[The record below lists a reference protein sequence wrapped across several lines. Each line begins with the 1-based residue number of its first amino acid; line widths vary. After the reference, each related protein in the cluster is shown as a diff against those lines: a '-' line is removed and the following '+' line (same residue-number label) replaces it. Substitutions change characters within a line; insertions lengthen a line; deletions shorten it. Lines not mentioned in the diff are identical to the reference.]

1 MGPLIVLVLGL
12 GIGVLF
18 HIKCRRFWL
27 ASVVATVGATVAWG
41 GGCYL
46 LFALTAPSEL
56 GRPELIPVLLTVV
69 TALVGVLLA
78 GAAVRI
84 LHVR

>member
-12 GIGVLF
+12 AIGALF
-18 HIKCRRFWL
+18 HINCRRFWL
-27 ASVVATVGATVAWG
+27 ASAVATVGATVIWG

-46 LFALTAPSEL
+46 LFVLTAPSEL
-56 GRPELIPVLLTVV
+56 GRPELIPVLLTAV
-69 TALVGVLLA
+69 TALVGVLVA